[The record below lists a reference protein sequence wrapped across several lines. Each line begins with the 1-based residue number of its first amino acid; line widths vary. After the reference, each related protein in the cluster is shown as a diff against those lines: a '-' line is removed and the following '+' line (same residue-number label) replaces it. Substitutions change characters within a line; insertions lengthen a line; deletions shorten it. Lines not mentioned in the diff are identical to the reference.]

1 MAISGIVFLLIG
13 VTMFIYMLRFAEPL
27 SYPLICLGGYE
38 FLRYSKIC
46 LENIY
51 ETLTEKPTPDVRW
64 PVYWV
69 NYDIKPLGNR
79 MTNINLRLK
88 EYRK

>member
-1 MAISGIVFLLIG
+1 MEGSNDKNNRLPHFGNFWNSIPAYRSYNVHLHASFC
-13 VTMFIYMLRFAEPL
+13 RPL

-69 NYDIKPLGNR
+69 NYD
-79 MTNINLRLK
+79 K
-88 EYRK
+88 EE